1 MQTALNFNQETKHEK
16 LENQIDLYIRL
27 CNEWREKSTEMLKTV
42 TKNEE
47 FKAKKPSLFS
57 RVGKLWANAFLPTA
71 GIFVV
76 IGFWNG
82 LLSVIDTSTQFARSA
97 FQLVVGG

>member
-1 MQTALNFNQETKHEK
+1 MQTALNFNQETNHKK
-16 LENQIDLYIRL
+16 LDNLIDLYVTL
-27 CNEWREKSTEMLKTV
+27 CNKETEKSIQMLKTV

-47 FKAKKPSLFS
+47 FKVSKPSFFS
-57 RVGKLWANAFLPTA
+57 RIERLLMKTFLPTA
-71 GIFVV
+71 GSFVV